1 VINATPL
8 SDATF
13 EQEVERSQGLVI
25 VDFSA
30 TWCPPCRLIEP
41 ILDEIA
47 AQRPDIRVMAI
58 DTDQNLQTTVRF
70 NVRSMPTI
78 LFFRDG
84 QLVDRIVGAV
94 PKLRIDAT
102 IDKHRLLARRTGA
115 SLANGAPPGTDD

>member
-1 VINATPL
+1 MLANAVTVT
-8 SDATF
+8 DATF
-13 EQEVERSQGLVI
+13 EHEIERSKGLTL

-47 AQRPDIRVMAI
+47 LTRRGDLRVATI

-70 NVRSMPTI
+70 NVRSAPTI
-78 LFFRDG
+78 LFFKDG

-94 PKLRIDAT
+94 PKAHIERVIEKYCPA
-102 IDKHRLLARRTGA
+102 A
-115 SLANGAPPGTDD
+115 

>member
-1 VINATPL
+1 MLANATRL
-8 SDATF
+8 TDATF
-13 EQEVERSQGLVI
+13 EQEVDRSHGLVI

-47 AQRPDIRVMAI
+47 AERPDIKVATI

-102 IDKHRLLARRTGA
+102 IEKHR
-115 SLANGAPPGTDD
+115 

>member
-47 AQRPDIRVMAI
+47 AQRPDVRVMAI

-94 PKLRIDAT
+94 PKLRIRAT
-102 IDKHRLLARRTGA
+102 IEKHR
-115 SLANGAPPGTDD
+115 

>member
-1 VINATPL
+1 MLANATPL
-8 SDATF
+8 TDATF

-47 AQRPDIRVMAI
+47 AQRPDIKVTTI

-70 NVRSMPTI
+70 NVRSAPTI
-78 LFFRDG
+78 LFFKDG
-84 QLVDRIVGAV
+84 RLVHRIVGAV
-94 PKLRIDAT
+94 PKVRIEAT
-102 IDKHRLLARRTGA
+102 INKYQ
-115 SLANGAPPGTDD
+115 